1 MNAGYVYE
9 LECDIDFFKEL
20 KKFATEKTDQQVS
33 SAHDTESTQR
43 CLITDDKLRKDHI
56 TLECGHKFNY
66 VPLFKDVLF
75 QKCSLLP
82 KNISSKLVTTY
93 TKNQPSTTSSAL
105 TYINSPNNSITQTTM
120 SQNTNILSVMYNSS
134 YNLETTK
141 LQYNEIKCPYCRSIT
156 HNILPYYPYPDVC
169 KVKYVNNP
177 VNLALTGLACEYEH
191 FIAGTGPGTGSNDIF
206 TTNESKTCRSQCLY
220 NEKYDLMLC
229 NKHLN
234 KLETGVVSKRKSRK
248 MSASSSSS
256 TISCTSPML
265 VPQSPPHTRLRA
277 TKKNTGKSNSTDTA
291 DNLTETQNI
300 IVSHHNPATTVCSFT
315 LLSGSRKGAPCGK
328 PMWIP
333 KTTTTAATSTNA
345 IHNTGLS
352 GYCKAHYEKGC
363 A

>member
-1 MNAGYVYE
+1 MNAGYIYE

-20 KKFATEKTDQQVS
+20 KKFSTEKTDQQVS
-33 SAHDTESTQR
+33 SADDTESIQR

-93 TKNQPSTTSSAL
+93 TKNQPTTTSAL
-105 TYINSPNNSITQTTM
+105 TYSNSPNNSITQTTM
-120 SQNTNILSVMYNSS
+120 SQNTNILSVTYNSS

-177 VNLALTGLACEYEH
+177 VNLALPGLACEYEQ
-191 FIAGTGPGTGSNDIF
+191 FVAGTVANQ
-206 TTNESKTCRSQCLY
+206 SKTCRSQCLY

-234 KLETGVVSKRKSRK
+234 KLETGTVPKRKSRK

-265 VPQSPPHTRLRA
+265 VPQSPPQTRLRA
-277 TKKNTGKSNSTDTA
+277 TKKNTCKSNSTNTV
-291 DNLTETQNI
+291 DNSTETQNI

-315 LLSGSRKGAPCGK
+315 LLSGPRKGAPCGK

-333 KTTTTAATSTNA
+333 KTTTTASTSTNA

-352 GYCKAHYEKGC
+352 AYCKAHYDKGY

>member
-1 MNAGYVYE
+1 MNAGYIYE

-20 KKFATEKTDQQVS
+20 KKFSTEKTDQQVS
-33 SAHDTESTQR
+33 SADDTESIQR

-93 TKNQPSTTSSAL
+93 TKNQPTTTSAL
-105 TYINSPNNSITQTTM
+105 TYSNSPNNSITQTTM

-177 VNLALTGLACEYEH
+177 VNLSLPGLACEYEQ
-191 FIAGTGPGTGSNDIF
+191 FIAGTGSVTGSNDVF

-234 KLETGVVSKRKSRK
+234 KLETGTVPKRKSRK

-265 VPQSPPHTRLRA
+265 VPQSPPQTRLRA
-277 TKKNTGKSNSTDTA
+277 TKKNICKSNS
-291 DNLTETQNI
+291 TETQNI

-315 LLSGSRKGAPCGK
+315 LLSGPRKGALCGK

-333 KTTTTAATSTNA
+333 KTTTTASTSTNA

-352 GYCKAHYEKGC
+352 AYCKAHYEKGY

>member
-1 MNAGYVYE
+1 MNAGYIYE

-20 KKFATEKTDQQVS
+20 KKFSTEKTDQQVS
-33 SAHDTESTQR
+33 SAHDTESIQR

-93 TKNQPSTTSSAL
+93 TKNQPTTASAL
-105 TYINSPNNSITQTTM
+105 TYTNSPNNNSITQTTM
-120 SQNTNILSVMYNSS
+120 PQNTNILSVMYNSS

-177 VNLALTGLACEYEH
+177 VNLSLPGIACEYEQ
-191 FIAGTGPGTGSNDIF
+191 FIAGTGSVTGSNNLF

-234 KLETGVVSKRKSRK
+234 KLETGTVPKRKSRK
-248 MSASSSSS
+248 MSASSSS
-256 TISCTSPML
+256 TISSTSPIL
-265 VPQSPPHTRLRA
+265 VPQSPPQTRLRA
-277 TKKNTGKSNSTDTA
+277 TKKNSCKSNSTDTA
-291 DNLTETQNI
+291 DNSTETQNI

-315 LLSGSRKGAPCGK
+315 LLSGPRKGALCGK
-328 PMWIP
+328 SMWIP
-333 KTTTTAATSTNA
+333 KTTTTTSTSTNA

-352 GYCKAHYEKGC
+352 AYCKAHYEKGC